1 MIWCPPSFV
10 CPSSYTM
17 LLLGCSLLN
26 KQHVLWHKQRTVLS
40 RDKQPW
46 QQLHSKMG
54 SSGLIFEGWSIYSN
68 TTLHLWAVKTYQ
80 VYQLWRL
87 GVFGWKVEKRLLFS
101 SVELIVHLQTEKRV
115 HLIISNINSEITIN
129 G

>member
-10 CPSSYTM
+10 CPSSYIV
-17 LLLGCSLLN
+17 LLLGCSLL
-26 KQHVLWHKQRTVLS
+26 KQHVLWHKQMTVLS

-54 SSGLIFEGWSIYSN
+54 SGLIFEGGPIYSN

-80 VYQLWRL
+80 EYQLWRL

-101 SVELIVHLQTEKRV
+101 SVELIVHLQMEKRV
-115 HLIISNINSEITIN
+115 HLIISNSEITRN